1 MYIPFIFTFLFHFY
15 QLHQLETHIISDCR
29 KDILVLLDSSISIS
43 EIYFKP
49 VREFLIDLI
58 KKLKI
63 GPDGAHLGLITFSS
77 KEKTRRLLD
86 VGQIQ
91 SQSKLIEWLKER
103 NYTTELKRY
112 YQNRS
117 CVEDRKR
124 SKSFKIT
131 KKMFLQLQ
139 DWECKFIECA

>member
-1 MYIPFIFTFLFHFY
+1 
-15 QLHQLETHIISDCR
+15 
-29 KDILVLLDSSISIS
+29 LDSSISIS

-91 SQSKLIEWLKER
+91 NQSKLIEWLKER
-103 NYTTELKRY
+103 NYTTELKGDTTRTDLALKIA
-112 YQNRS
+112 NEVS
-117 CVEDRKR
+117 H
-124 SKSFKIT
+124 SKSR
-131 KKMFLQLQ
+131 KKCF
-139 DWECKFIECA
+139 CNYRTGNAS